1 MEKIILPL
9 GSYEKILSQLE
20 KWKVLSL
27 KDLCT
32 MMANQVGYKGLSKQI
47 KKLEEQGFVSSLIIQ
62 DKSKFLYLTNKGVT
76 VTAGGVSY
84 DKSEENLNHDLKCS
98 LVLREFIK
106 YKNFIDGQMLDD
118 RSDRISPDAKIVA
131 KKNNNEYVLALELEL
146 NQKSKDRIKEKFKKY
161 SSNDAYSYVLY
172 VFQKPEV
179 MSTYSKILGGMSNE
193 IQNKIILLLDANLSI
208 FKFDYELADC
218 FFKGEHRNFE
228 SIFG

>member
-32 MMANQVGYKGLSKQI
+32 IMADQVGYKGLSKQI
-47 KKLEEQGFVSSLIIQ
+47 KKLEEQGFVSSLITQ
-62 DKSKFLYLTNKGVT
+62 DNSKFLYLTNKGAG
-76 VTAGGVSY
+76 VTASGVSY

-98 LVLREFIK
+98 LVLRELIK

-118 RSDRISPDAKIVA
+118 RSDGISPDAKIVA
-131 KKNNNEYVLALELEL
+131 KINDNEYVLALELEL
-146 NQKSKDRIKEKFKKY
+146 SQKSKDRIKEKFKKY
-161 SSNDAYSYVLY
+161 GSNDAYPHALY

-179 MSTYSKILGGMSNE
+179 MAAYSKILGGMTDK
-193 IQNKIILLLDANLSI
+193 IQKKIILLLETKLSI
-208 FKFDYELADC
+208 YKFDYESSVC
-218 FFKGEHRNFE
+218 FFKGEQRKFE